1 MLRAMSR
8 TWSLLLVAC
17 LVLPAG
23 AVQARTVY
31 RCVRDGTVSLS
42 TAPEPG
48 SRCEKKT
55 FADDSAKVP
64 NLWGSLGVVNGTLY
78 ERVQDGKTVYG
89 TRKLPGATKVLAFTV
104 ETPPGEPA
112 HAGLGQVGK
121 PRIDRFATQFKAAAK
136 KTGVDDA
143 YLRAIAHAESGF
155 DANAVSPKGAV
166 GVMQLMPGTARDY
179 GVADPTSPEQSID
192 GAARMIRQ
200 LAARY
205 RGDMRLVAAAY
216 NAGAGVVSRYGGVPP
231 YRETQQYIAKVE
243 ALYARYRSALGQ
255 APKPFDGK
263 AVLRAAQ

>member
-1 MLRAMSR
+1 MLRGMSR
-8 TWSLLLVAC
+8 MWPLLLVAC
-17 LVLPAG
+17 LLPAG
-23 AVQARTVY
+23 AAQARTVY

-48 SRCEKKT
+48 SRCEKKE
-55 FADDSAKVP
+55 FKDDPAKVP
-64 NLWGSLGVVNGTLY
+64 NLWGALGVVNGTLY
-78 ERVQDGKTVYG
+78 ERQQDGATVYG
-89 TRKLPGATKVLAFTV
+89 TRKLPGAVKVLSFTV

-112 HAGLGQVGK
+112 HAGLGKVGT
-121 PRIDRFATQFKAAAK
+121 PRIDRFAKQFRAASK

-155 DANAVSPKGAV
+155 DADAVSPKGAV
-166 GVMQLMPGTARDY
+166 GVMQLMPATARDY

-200 LAARY
+200 LATRY
-205 RGDMRLVAAAY
+205 RGDLRLVAAAY

-243 ALYARYRSALGQ
+243 ALYARYRAALGQ

>member
-8 TWSLLLVAC
+8 RATLLLLFAC
-17 LVLPAG
+17 LLPVG
-23 AVQARTVY
+23 AAQARTVY

-55 FADDSAKVP
+55 FKDDPGKVP
-64 NLWGSLGVVNGTLY
+64 NLWGALGVVKGNLY
-78 ERVQDGKTVYG
+78 ERQQDGVTVYG
-89 TRKLPGATKVLAFTV
+89 TRKLPGATKVLSFTV

-112 HAGLGQVGK
+112 HAGLGQVGT
-121 PRIDRFATQFKAAAK
+121 PRIDRFAKQFKAASK

-155 DANAVSPKGAV
+155 DAAAVSPKGAI
-166 GVMQLMPGTARDY
+166 GVMQLMPDTARDF
-179 GVADPTSPEQSID
+179 GVGDPTSPEQSID
-192 GAARMIRQ
+192 GAARLIRQ
-200 LAARY
+200 LAKRY
-205 RGDMRLVAAAY
+205 RGDLRLVAAAY

-243 ALYARYRSALGQ
+243 ALYARYRSALGLS
-255 APKPFDGK
+255 PRSMDGHEP
-263 AVLRAAQ
+263 LRAAE